1 MAEAIPFLKE
11 QTGKE
16 RNTVRLKDIESA
28 WTKQIISCPRLRQM
42 VGNEDIPLC
51 REGEVN
57 RDEMG

>member
-11 QTGKE
+11 PTGKE

-42 VGNEDIPLC
+42 VGNPHRQIRDIPLC
-51 REGEVN
+51 SGVEL
-57 RDEMG
+57 